1 MPGRRRRCLDGGR
14 AAPGIVRRIGGR
26 DWLATGA
33 SCVRMKTPIK
43 LDYVPSARG
52 GPLHD
57 HVLRYL
63 RDMQRLGFKRPTLH
77 YDRLLLDDLAAWME
91 RKGVKPEDLAE
102 QSTARFLVHHM
113 RTRRSRRIPRRRTLA
128 RFLTMLRRDG
138 VVACPPVV
146 RCKQDE
152 SQDEVFARHL
162 REDRGCPETTVA
174 NYCLPVRRLLRE
186 VKEPRRLTSAA
197 IVRFFQS
204 YVERHGRAAAAAATS
219 GVKAYVRFLRLRGE
233 ITSDLGLAVPKVA
246 GWAQARLPRCLSAS
260 ELQRVLNAQGKET
273 AKERRDYAIILL
285 LARLGLRSC
294 EVADLR
300 LEDLDWEAGRLL
312 IRSAKSDRS
321 IHLPLPA
328 DVARALARYLKT
340 ARPPCRCRE
349 VFLRFMAPTG
359 GLTRIAVGGVARGAF
374 LRAGLRGAS
383 LGAHTFRHSLA
394 SELLRQGAS
403 LPQIGRILRHRDVST
418 TAIYAKVDMKA
429 LRPLAMAWPGGAR

>member
-1 MPGRRRRCLDGGR
+1 MIRSP
-14 AAPGIVRRIGGR
+14 
-26 DWLATGA
+26 TGA
-33 SCVRMKTPIK
+33 NCARMKTPIK
-43 LDYVPSARG
+43 LDYVPGARG

-57 HVLRYL
+57 HVMRHL
-63 RDMQRLGFKRPTLH
+63 RDMQRLGFKRATLH

-91 RKGVKPEDLAE
+91 RQGLKPECLAE
-102 QSTARFLVHHM
+102 RVMARFLAYHM
-113 RTRRSRRIPRRRTLA
+113 RTRRSRLIPKRRTLA
-128 RFLTMLRRDG
+128 RFLTMLNRDG
-138 VVACPPVV
+138 VMACPSVV
-146 RCKQDE
+146 RCERDE
-152 SQDEVFARHL
+152 SWGEAFARHL

-186 VKEPRRLTSAA
+186 VKEPRHLTSAA

-204 YVERHGRAAAAAATS
+204 YVERHGRAAAASATS
-219 GVKAYVRFLRLRGE
+219 GVKAFARFLRLRGE
-233 ITSDLGLAVPKVA
+233 ITSDLSLAVPKVA
-246 GWAQARLPRCLSAS
+246 GWAQARLPRCLSAR
-260 ELQRVLNAQGKET
+260 ELQRVLDALGKET
-273 AKERRDYAIILL
+273 AKERRDHAIILL

-294 EVADLR
+294 EVAALR
-300 LEDLDWEAGRLL
+300 LEDVDWDEGRLL

-321 IHLPLPA
+321 IYLPLPA

-340 ARPPCRCRE
+340 ARTPCRCRE
-349 VFLRFMAPTG
+349 VFLRFMAPVG
-359 GLTRIAVGGVARGAF
+359 GITRIAVGGVARSAF

-403 LPQIGRILRHRDVST
+403 LPQIGRILRHRDLST

>member
-1 MPGRRRRCLDGGR
+1 MIRSP
-14 AAPGIVRRIGGR
+14 
-26 DWLATGA
+26 TGA
-33 SCVRMKTPIK
+33 NCARMKTPIK
-43 LDYVPSARG
+43 LDYVPGARG

-57 HVLRYL
+57 HVMRHL
-63 RDMQRLGFKRPTLH
+63 RDMQRLGFKRATLH

-91 RKGVKPEDLAE
+91 RQGLKPECLAE
-102 QSTARFLVHHM
+102 RVMARFLAYHM
-113 RTRRSRRIPRRRTLA
+113 RTRRSRLIPKRRTLA
-128 RFLTMLRRDG
+128 RFLTMLNRDG
-138 VVACPPVV
+138 VMACPSVV
-146 RCKQDE
+146 RCERDE
-152 SQDEVFARHL
+152 SWGEAFARHL

-186 VKEPRRLTSAA
+186 VKEPRHLTSAA

-204 YVERHGRAAAAAATS
+204 YVERYGRAAAASATS
-219 GVKAYVRFLRLRGE
+219 GVKAFARFLRLRDE
-233 ITSDLGLAVPKVA
+233 ITSDLSLAVPKVA
-246 GWAQARLPRCLSAS
+246 GWAQARLPRCLSAR
-260 ELQRVLNAQGKET
+260 ELQRVLDAQGKET
-273 AKERRDYAIILL
+273 AKERRDHAIILL

-294 EVADLR
+294 EVAALR
-300 LEDLDWEAGRLL
+300 LEDVDWDEGRLL

-321 IHLPLPA
+321 IYLPLPA

-340 ARPPCRCRE
+340 ARTPCRCRE
-349 VFLRFMAPTG
+349 VFLRFMAPVG
-359 GLTRIAVGGVARGAF
+359 GITRIAVGGVARSAF

-403 LPQIGRILRHRDVST
+403 LPQIGRILRHRDLST